1 MSYIAR
7 GRMDGAPIPFAWPKV
22 VTDED
27 LDDYEEMLALYSRNN
42 FFHFRE
48 YMDHTMLSGWWV
60 REVSAQLQ
68 AFYERLVND
77 ERPKL
82 LLEAPPQHGKSRAL
96 TDFIAWVAG
105 QNPDIKTM
113 YASYSDDLG
122 VRANT
127 TLQRMIDD
135 RTKFGRVFPDTF
147 LSQGNVVTQVT
158 RPQRNSGFLEYVGN
172 RGSFANVTVQGQV
185 TGKSLDFGII
195 DDPIKGRVEAQSPRT
210 REKTWNWLT
219 DDFFS
224 RFSDKAGFIMTMTR
238 WHLDDPGGRFLKMFP
253 DAVVLRYP
261 VEALSKSARKIIM
274 KDPLVH
280 NSANDPRREG
290 ELLFP
295 EFKSRDFINIR
306 KRMYTA
312 ASWQSL
318 YQQSPI
324 IAGGSMFPIEKLQV
338 VANRPAQKD
347 IRKTVRYWDKAG
359 TAGGGA
365 YTAGVRMHLLL
376 DGRCVIS
383 DVRRGQWSSF
393 DREKMIKA
401 CAQLDEQ
408 QFDMPETWIEQEP
421 GSGGKESAERT
432 VSNLKGFLVYVDRVT
447 GKKEVRA
454 EPYAAAWQAGLI
466 LCVDSAKF
474 FTPFL
479 DEHEAF
485 PQGEYKDQV
494 DAAAGAFMKL
504 VTNKYNYDETLSW
517 AV

>member
-1 MSYIAR
+1 MTSLSRAR
-7 GRMDGAPIPFAWPKV
+7 IPGRGHNKPPYTTEA
-22 VTDED
+22 E
-27 LDDYEEMLALYSRNN
+27 LDDYEDLLAFWARRDL
-42 FFHFRE
+42 FEFRT
-48 YMDHTMLSGWWV
+48 YMDPEMLSGWWV
-60 REVSAQLQ
+60 REVSMQLQ
-68 AFYERLVND
+68 RFYERLIND

-105 QNPDIKTM
+105 RAPNIRTM

-127 TLQRMIDD
+127 TLQRMMDD
-135 RTKFGRVFPDTF
+135 RNKFGRVFPETS
-147 LSQGNVVTQVT
+147 LSVGNVVTMVT
-158 RPQRNSGFLEYVGN
+158 RPQRNSGFLEYVGQK
-172 RGSFANVTVQGQV
+172 GSFANVTVQGQV
-185 TGKSLDFGII
+185 TGKSLDLGFI
-195 DDPIKGRVEAQSPRT
+195 DDPIKGRVEAQSPRL

-224 RFSDKAGFIMTMTR
+224 RFSDKAGFVMTMTR
-238 WHLDDPGGRFLKMFP
+238 WHLDDPGGRFLKLFP
-253 DAVVLRYP
+253 DATVLRYP
-261 VEALSKSARKIIM
+261 VEALSRSARKVIM
-274 KDPLVH
+274 KDPLVL
-280 NSANDPRREG
+280 NSANDPRVKD

-295 EFKSRDFINIR
+295 EFKSREFIDIR
-306 KRMYTA
+306 KKMYTQ

-324 IAGGSMFPIEKLQV
+324 IAGGSMFPIELIKV
-338 VANRPAQKD
+338 VANRPAAAD

-365 YTAGVRMHLLL
+365 YSAGVRMHLLL
-376 DGRCVIS
+376 DGRVVIS

-401 CAQLDEQ
+401 CADMDEQ

-432 VSNLKGFLVYVDRVT
+432 VSNLKGKLVYVDRVT

-454 EPYAAAWQAGLI
+454 EPYAAAWQGGLVCI
-466 LCVDSAKF
+466 VDSDKY
-474 FTPFL
+474 FTKFL

-485 PQGEYKDQV
+485 PASEYKDQV
-494 DAAAGAFMKL
+494 DAAAGAFIKL
-504 VTNKYNYDETLSW
+504 VTNKYNYDETLNW